1 MLFTLYKSILAGIL
15 IGMAA
20 IVSVYAQYS
29 YIMFSIGLIAVIYC
43 RAMLYTGL
51 IGKAS
56 LRDCKTMLLVLIGNF
71 TGVALMCLYAILLG
85 NIYLFNDIIVTKESY
100 SFVYVL
106 VSSVFCGMLMC
117 AATVLNKNKNILV
130 IIMCISAFILGKF
143 PHCIAD
149 AFYLGLNG
157 VTISDVFYL
166 LCAVVGNTLG
176 AKMAYW
182 CTGGKNYEIQ

>member
-1 MLFTLYKSILAGIL
+1 
-15 IGMAA
+15 
-20 IVSVYAQYS
+20 
-29 YIMFSIGLIAVIYC
+29 MFSIGLIAVIYC

-51 IGKAS
+51 VGKAS
-56 LRDCKTMLLVLIGNF
+56 LGDYKTILLVLIGNF

-85 NIYLFNDIIVTKESY
+85 NIYLFNDIIATKESY
-100 SFVYVL
+100 SFVYIL
-106 VSSVFCGMLMC
+106 ISSVFCGMLMC
-117 AATVLNKNKNILV
+117 VATVLNKNKNILV

-166 LCAVVGNTLG
+166 LCAVIGNTLG
-176 AKMAYW
+176 AKMVYW
-182 CTGGKNYEIQ
+182 CAGGKNYEI

>member
-1 MLFTLYKSILAGIL
+1 
-15 IGMAA
+15 
-20 IVSVYAQYS
+20 
-29 YIMFSIGLIAVIYC
+29 
-43 RAMLYTGL
+43 
-51 IGKAS
+51 
-56 LRDCKTMLLVLIGNF
+56 
-71 TGVALMCLYAILLG
+71 MCLYAILLG
-85 NIYLFNDIIVTKESY
+85 NICLFDDIIVTKESY

-106 VSSVFCGMLMC
+106 ISSVFCGMLMC

-166 LCAVVGNTLG
+166 LCTVVGNTLG

-182 CTGGKNYEIQ
+182 CTGGKNYEI